1 MDFTKAQLQAI
12 DAEKDNILVCAA
24 AGSGKTTVL
33 CNRIAKRIAM
43 GECDISKILVVTF
56 TIASA
61 DDLKRK
67 LRETLNEACAKAVD
81 KQTKRYI
88 QKQLSLLPKARISTI
103 HSFALEMI
111 RQNFDKLALPAKIRV
126 ADEWESQLLASRV
139 MDTVI
144 EEMYKNDADGSFAEF
159 TDLLITD
166 RDGELGGYFLEIYS
180 KLSNEIKGIDL
191 ILENIE
197 EIKGGINRDF
207 FQTPWGR
214 VLKENA
220 RLKLDYCVKY
230 LKQAAEGYTEDSPAY
245 KFYGTR
251 FLQIYKCAEAIRS
264 CLDLGLNEFI
274 DCLKSIELANFKGNA
289 GAKANEAKIEN
300 HSHYMDVFY
309 FLKELI
315 ENNGKKLGFQF
326 ALDTVK
332 EDMSK
337 TAEHLKSLYSLLS
350 AFDERF
356 AEEKKK
362 RGVVDFTDIER
373 MTHSLLLDEMG
384 NRTELAVKYTKEFYE
399 LYIDEYQDTNKV
411 QDDIFRAI
419 SNGNMFIVGDIKQ
432 SIYGFRGACPE
443 IFSKYRREGF
453 GDGSGQ
459 RVFLSENFRSDPN
472 IVDFSNGVFSN
483 IMKDV
488 STVGYKTE
496 DNLKFSKSK
505 NIKDQKTELYLFK
518 DVKNEEH
525 CSQAEFVASYI
536 KDELNRGT
544 PAEDIAVLCRSMVG
558 SSVSEL
564 VDSCKRYG
572 VPITMGDGDEFFK
585 KPWVLLLLCLINTI
599 DNKTKDIYV
608 TGALKGELFGFTLD
622 MLTRVRIEYPS
633 QLGMWYSLD
642 SYVRAHEE
650 KGELDEITVYGRRFF
665 SFIEKMREVE
675 ASSSV
680 DELIR
685 TVIYSSR
692 IIEALSLGQ
701 SGERGDEI
709 RSDILKVYSYAVDF
723 ASRSSMGLSS
733 FIAHLK
739 GIMENDSGN
748 KKKNSQKGA
757 VRLMTIHGS
766 KGLQFPICIL
776 YNAEKS
782 FKLTADKD
790 CPIIFGGELGFAFRL
805 KGERVEDKHD
815 TLLTAAVK
823 QKYVMEQR
831 EEEMRL
837 LYVAFTRA
845 ENRLVITGKSS
856 LDMNDAPPFDVEHAM
871 VMSASSY
878 LDWLYLCMEHIDSNT
893 YTVDVNPPLRA
904 ELNGDDIASLTS
916 DVISELTADEE
927 ERLKNVYS
935 EYSYSK
941 LSSLPAKVSVSEL
954 SPEFLDLASDIDR
967 EILSVSDVKDK
978 KEIKLPEFMGGRV
991 ENIGARKGT
1000 ATHLFMQFC
1009 DFDLCQ
1015 SCGVEKEIDRL
1026 VENGFI
1032 DPETAS
1038 LISIEKVEGF
1048 FKSSLYKRI
1057 KEGGRVLR
1065 EQRFNIKL
1073 EASRFTMNPDKK
1085 KELDGEELLVQGV
1098 VDCVFFDKDGTMV
1111 LVDYKT
1117 DGFNPKTKR
1126 EEVIKILK
1134 ERYENQLFYYL
1145 LALDNIFPGVKKK
1158 ACIYSFF
1165 LNCDFLL
1172 DIEINGEQQ

>member
-1 MDFTKAQLQAI
+1 MNFTDAQLQAI
-12 DAEKDNILVCAA
+12 DAGKDNILVCAA

-43 GECDISKILVVTF
+43 GQCDISKILVVTF

-67 LRETLNEACAKAVD
+67 LRETLNEAYAKATD
-81 KQTKRYI
+81 IQSKRYI

-126 ADEWESQLLASRV
+126 ADEWESRMLAARV
-139 MDTVI
+139 MDSVI
-144 EEMYKNDADGSFAEF
+144 EEMYKNDEDGSFAEF

-166 RDGELGGYFLEIYS
+166 RDGALGEYFLEVYS

-191 ILENIE
+191 IWDNIE
-197 EIKGGINRDF
+197 EINREIDNDF
-207 FQTPWGR
+207 FNTPWGR
-214 VLKENA
+214 VIKENA
-220 RLKLDYCVKY
+220 RIKLDYCVKY
-230 LKQAAEGYTEDSPAY
+230 LTEAADGYTEDSPAY

-251 FLQIYKCAEAIRS
+251 FRQICNSATALRS
-264 CLDLGLNEFI
+264 SLDFGLTEFI
-274 DCLKSIELANFKGNA
+274 DCLKGIELPNFKGNA

-300 HSHYMDVFY
+300 HSHYIDVFY
-309 FLKELI
+309 FLKDI
-315 ENNGKKLGFQF
+315 TENNGKKLGLQF
-326 ALDTVK
+326 AIDTVR
-332 EDMSK
+332 EDMSQ
-337 TAEHLKSLYSLLS
+337 TAEHLKSLYSLLCI
-350 AFDERF
+350 FDEKF

-373 MTHSLLLDEMG
+373 MTHSLLIDEKG
-384 NRTELAVKYTKEFYE
+384 NRTELAEKYTNEFQE

-453 GDGSGQ
+453 GGDSGQ
-459 RVFLSENFRSDPN
+459 MVFLSENFRSDPC
-472 IVDFSNGVFSN
+472 IVNFSNGVFSN

-488 STVGYKTE
+488 LTIGYTAE
-496 DNLKFSKSK
+496 DNLKFSKSN
-505 NIKDQKTELYLFK
+505 NIKELETELFLFK

-525 CSQAEFVASYI
+525 CSQGEFVASYI
-536 KDELNRGT
+536 KDELERGT
-544 PAEDIAVLCRSMVG
+544 PPEDIAILCRSIVG
-558 SSVSEL
+558 NGVSEL
-564 VDSCKRYG
+564 VDSCKKYG

-622 MLTRVRIEYPS
+622 MLTRVRTEFPS
-633 QLGMWYSLD
+633 QLGMWYSLE
-642 SYVRAHEE
+642 SYVKAHEE
-650 KGELDEITVYGRRFF
+650 KGELDEITLYGRRFF
-665 SFIEKMREVE
+665 SFVEKMREIE
-675 ASSSV
+675 ANSSV

-701 SGERGDEI
+701 SGERGEEI

-733 FIAHLK
+733 FIAHLNS
-739 GIMENDSGN
+739 IIENDSGS
-748 KKKNSQKGA
+748 KKKSNQKGA

-782 FKLTADKD
+782 FKLTADRD

-805 KGERVEDKHD
+805 KGETVEDKHD
-815 TLLTAAVK
+815 TILTSAIK
-823 QKYVMEQR
+823 LKYGLEQR

-856 LDMNDAPPFDVEHAM
+856 LDMNDASPFEVEYAR
-871 VMSASSY
+871 VMSASNY

-893 YTVDVNPPLRA
+893 YTVTVNPSLRV
-904 ELNGDDIASLTS
+904 ELLDENSNSYSGEIDMHLTEE
-916 DVISELTADEE
+916 DE
-927 ERLKNVYS
+927 ERLKMIRSVYP
-935 EYSYSK
+935 YSQVSGI
-941 LSSLPAKVSVSEL
+941 PAKASVSEL
-954 SPEFLDLASDIDR
+954 SAHFLDDT
-967 EILSVSDVKDK
+967 EK
-978 KEIKLPEFMGGRV
+978 KLPLKNGDETKSIILPEFMGGIA
-991 ENIGARKGT
+991 ENIGAKRGT

-1009 DFDLCQ
+1009 DFSRCEEY
-1015 SCGVEKEIDRL
+1015 GVEAEIDRL
-1026 VENGFI
+1026 VEKGYI
-1032 DPETAS
+1032 DEETAS
-1038 LISIEKVEGF
+1038 LISIEKAEGF
-1048 FKSSLYKRI
+1048 FASRLYKRI

-1073 EASRFTMNPDKK
+1073 QASRFTSEPDKK
-1085 KELDGEELLVQGV
+1085 KALEGEELLVQGV

-1117 DGFNPKTKR
+1117 DGFSPKTTR
-1126 EEVIKILK
+1126 EDVIKILN
-1134 ERYENQLFYYL
+1134 ERYKDQLFYYL
-1145 LALDNIFPGVKKK
+1145 LALDNIFPEVKKK

-1165 LNCDFLL
+1165 LNEDFLL
-1172 DIEINGEQQ
+1172 DIEINGEKQ